1 MWQTVFWVGLSV
13 AFCAFLWFE
22 KTPMVATKYFTAY
35 LMEWS
40 LSIDNI
46 FVFIL
51 IFTYFKVKE
60 KDAGRALLIGILLAI
75 VFRMIFIALGIEL
88 IDRFHWIL
96 YVFGFFLWGPTINGP
111 YVLNGYPNGGVNIA
125 TLLDGTDDHISVNGW
140 AREEEVKKGMD
151 AAQITGAASSY
162 ARKYALNGLF
172 AIDDT
177 KDADANNEHKDE
189 VGEVKRMELISL
201 LENTTWD
208 EDMKSKVAIK
218 ISAITSLEQYNK
230 ALKSINQNQTK

>member
-1 MWQTVFWVGLSV
+1 
-13 AFCAFLWFE
+13 
-22 KTPMVATKYFTAY
+22 
-35 LMEWS
+35 
-40 LSIDNI
+40 
-46 FVFIL
+46 
-51 IFTYFKVKE
+51 
-60 KDAGRALLIGILLAI
+60 
-75 VFRMIFIALGIEL
+75 
-88 IDRFHWIL
+88 
-96 YVFGFFLWGPTINGP
+96 
-111 YVLNGYPNGGVNIA
+111 
-125 TLLDGTDDHISVNGW
+125 
-140 AREEEVKKGMD
+140 MD